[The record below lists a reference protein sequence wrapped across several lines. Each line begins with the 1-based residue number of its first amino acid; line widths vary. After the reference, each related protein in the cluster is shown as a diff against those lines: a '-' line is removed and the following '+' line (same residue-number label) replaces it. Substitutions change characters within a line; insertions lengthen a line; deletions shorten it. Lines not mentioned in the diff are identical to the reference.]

1 MKYIRSILAVFC
13 FFIFG
18 IGAVILNFLLFPFI
32 KNNKEL
38 CSDIIHYTW
47 KFFVNL
53 MMWLKLF
60 RLDIKKLGKIKN
72 KVIVSTHP
80 SFIDIVILIALIP
93 RSTCFVKKELA
104 HNPILKNLVT
114 SIFITNEV
122 ELEELKSESKKMLDR
137 GFNVI
142 IFPSGI
148 RHRRDE
154 FPKIR
159 KGASL
164 VALNAGKNIVPVRMF
179 SDRDFLFINQPF
191 YAVSDRCVNFEIEQM
206 REINIADFIGE
217 SCTVCDIILVWSR
230 YGIKRRTETT
240 YNRKPCA

>member
-122 ELEELKSESKKMLDR
+122 DLEELKSESKKMLDR

-217 SCTVCDIILVWSR
+217 SEIITKQRLTNKIEDEL
-230 YGIKRRTETT
+230 YGL
-240 YNRKPCA
+240 

>member
-38 CSDIIHYTW
+38 CSDIIHNTW
-47 KFFVNL
+47 RFFVNL
-53 MMWLKLF
+53 MMFLKLF
-60 RLDIKKLGKIKN
+60 RLDVKKLKKIEN

-104 HNPILKNLVT
+104 YNPILKNLVT

-122 ELEELKSESKKMLDR
+122 ELDELKAESKKMLDR

-164 VALNAGKNIVPVRMF
+164 VALNAGKNVVPIRMF

-217 SCTVCDIILVWSR
+217 SEIITKQRLTNKIEDEL
-230 YGIKRRTETT
+230 YGL
-240 YNRKPCA
+240 

>member
-38 CSDIIHYTW
+38 CSDIIHNTW
-47 KFFVNL
+47 RFFVNL
-53 MMWLKLF
+53 MMFLKLF
-60 RLDIKKLGKIKN
+60 RLDVKKLEKIEN

-122 ELEELKSESKKMLDR
+122 ELDELKSESKKMLDR

-164 VALNAGKNIVPVRMF
+164 VALNAGKNIVPVKVF

-217 SCTVCDIILVWSR
+217 SEIITKQRLTHKIEEVL
-230 YGIKRRTETT
+230 YGL
-240 YNRKPCA
+240 

>member
-38 CSDIIHYTW
+38 CSDIIHNTW
-47 KFFVNL
+47 RFFVNL
-53 MMWLKLF
+53 MMFLKLF
-60 RLDIKKLGKIKN
+60 RLDVKKLEKIEN

-80 SFIDIVILIALIP
+80 SFIDIVILIALSP

-122 ELEELKSESKKMLDR
+122 ELDELKSESKKMLDR

-164 VALNAGKNIVPVRMF
+164 VALNAGKNIVPIKMF

-217 SCTVCDIILVWSR
+217 SEIITKQRLTHKIEEEL
-230 YGIKRRTETT
+230 YGL
-240 YNRKPCA
+240 

>member
-1 MKYIRSILAVFC
+1 M
-13 FFIFG
+13 
-18 IGAVILNFLLFPFI
+18 NQNHQLLFPFI

-38 CSDIIHYTW
+38 CSDIIHNTW
-47 KFFVNL
+47 RFFVNL
-53 MMWLKLF
+53 MMFLKLF
-60 RLDIKKLGKIKN
+60 RLDVKKLKKIEN

-104 HNPILKNLVT
+104 YNPILKNLVT

-122 ELEELKSESKKMLDR
+122 ELDELKAESKKMLDR

-164 VALNAGKNIVPVRMF
+164 VALNAGKNVVPVRMF

-217 SCTVCDIILVWSR
+217 SEIITKQRLTNKIEDEL
-230 YGIKRRTETT
+230 YGL
-240 YNRKPCA
+240 

>member
-38 CSDIIHYTW
+38 CSDIIHNTW
-47 KFFVNL
+47 RFFVNL
-53 MMWLKLF
+53 MMFLKLF
-60 RLDIKKLGKIKN
+60 RLDVKKLEKIEN

-93 RSTCFVKKELA
+93 RSTCFVKKEFA

-122 ELEELKSESKKMLDR
+122 ELDELKSESKKMLDR

-164 VALNAGKNIVPVRMF
+164 VALNAGKNIVPVKVF

-217 SCTVCDIILVWSR
+217 SEIITKQRLTHKIEEEL
-230 YGIKRRTETT
+230 YGL
-240 YNRKPCA
+240 

>member
-1 MKYIRSILAVFC
+1 MKYIRSIFAVFC

-38 CSDIIHYTW
+38 CSDIIHNTW
-47 KFFVNL
+47 RFFVNL
-53 MMWLKLF
+53 MMFLKLF
-60 RLDIKKLGKIKN
+60 RLDVKKLKKIEN

-104 HNPILKNLVT
+104 YNPILKNLVT

-217 SCTVCDIILVWSR
+217 SEIITKQRLTNKIEDEL
-230 YGIKRRTETT
+230 YGL
-240 YNRKPCA
+240 

>member
-114 SIFITNEV
+114 SIFITNVV

-217 SCTVCDIILVWSR
+217 SEIITKQRLTNKIEDEL
-230 YGIKRRTETT
+230 YGL
-240 YNRKPCA
+240 

>member
-1 MKYIRSILAVFC
+1 MKYIRSSLAVFC

-18 IGAVILNFLLFPFI
+18 VGAVILNFLLFSFI

-38 CSDIIHYTW
+38 CSDIIHNTW
-47 KFFVNL
+47 RFFVNL
-53 MMWLKLF
+53 MMFLKLF
-60 RLDIKKLGKIKN
+60 RLDVKNLEKIEN

-122 ELEELKSESKKMLDR
+122 ELDELKSESKKMLDR

-164 VALNAGKNIVPVRMF
+164 VALNAGKNIVPIKMF

-217 SCTVCDIILVWSR
+217 SEIITKQRLTHKIEEEL
-230 YGIKRRTETT
+230 YGL
-240 YNRKPCA
+240 

>member
-38 CSDIIHYTW
+38 CSDIIHNTW
-47 KFFVNL
+47 RFFVNL
-53 MMWLKLF
+53 MMFLKLF
-60 RLDIKKLGKIKN
+60 RLDVKNLEKIEN

-122 ELEELKSESKKMLDR
+122 ELDELKSESKKMLDR

-164 VALNAGKNIVPVRMF
+164 VALNAGKNVVPIRMF

-217 SCTVCDIILVWSR
+217 SEIITKQRLTNKIEDEL
-230 YGIKRRTETT
+230 YGL
-240 YNRKPCA
+240 

>member
-217 SCTVCDIILVWSR
+217 SEIITKQRLTNKIEYEL
-230 YGIKRRTETT
+230 YGL
-240 YNRKPCA
+240 

>member
-104 HNPILKNLVT
+104 YNPILKNLVT

-122 ELEELKSESKKMLDR
+122 ELDELKAESKKMLDR

-164 VALNAGKNIVPVRMF
+164 VALNAGKNVVPIRMF

-217 SCTVCDIILVWSR
+217 SEIITKQRLTNKIEDEL
-230 YGIKRRTETT
+230 YGL
-240 YNRKPCA
+240 

>member
-1 MKYIRSILAVFC
+1 MKYIRSIFAVFC

-38 CSDIIHYTW
+38 CSDIIHNTW
-47 KFFVNL
+47 RFFVNL
-53 MMWLKLF
+53 MMFLKLF
-60 RLDIKKLGKIKN
+60 RLDVKKLKKIEN

-104 HNPILKNLVT
+104 YNPILKNLVT

-122 ELEELKSESKKMLDR
+122 ELDELKSESKKMLDR

-164 VALNAGKNIVPVRMF
+164 VALNSGKNIVPVKMF

-217 SCTVCDIILVWSR
+217 SEIITKQRLTHKIEEEL
-230 YGIKRRTETT
+230 YGL
-240 YNRKPCA
+240 

>member
-38 CSDIIHYTW
+38 CSDIIHNTW
-47 KFFVNL
+47 RFFVNL
-53 MMWLKLF
+53 MMFLKLF
-60 RLDIKKLGKIKN
+60 RLDVKNLEKIEN

-122 ELEELKSESKKMLDR
+122 ELDELKSESKKMLDR

-164 VALNAGKNIVPVRMF
+164 VALNAGKNIVPIKMF

-217 SCTVCDIILVWSR
+217 SEIITKQRLTNKIEDEL
-230 YGIKRRTETT
+230 YGL
-240 YNRKPCA
+240 

>member
-18 IGAVILNFLLFPFI
+18 IGDVILNFLLFPFI

-38 CSDIIHYTW
+38 CSDIIHNTW
-47 KFFVNL
+47 RFFVNL
-53 MMWLKLF
+53 MMFLKLF
-60 RLDIKKLGKIKN
+60 RLDVKKLEKIEN

-122 ELEELKSESKKMLDR
+122 ELDELKSESKKMLDR

-164 VALNAGKNIVPVRMF
+164 VALNAGKNIVPIRMF

-217 SCTVCDIILVWSR
+217 SEIITKQRLTNKIEDEL
-230 YGIKRRTETT
+230 YGL
-240 YNRKPCA
+240 

>member
-38 CSDIIHYTW
+38 CSDIIHNTW
-47 KFFVNL
+47 RFFVNL
-53 MMWLKLF
+53 MMFLKLF
-60 RLDIKKLGKIKN
+60 RLDVKNLEKIEN

-122 ELEELKSESKKMLDR
+122 ELDELKSESKKMLDR

-164 VALNAGKNIVPVRMF
+164 VALNAGKNIVQVKMF

-217 SCTVCDIILVWSR
+217 SEIITKQRLTHKIEEEL
-230 YGIKRRTETT
+230 YGL
-240 YNRKPCA
+240 

>member
-1 MKYIRSILAVFC
+1 MEIFC
-13 FFIFG
+13 QSND
-18 IGAVILNFLLFPFI
+18 V
-32 KNNKEL
+32 
-38 CSDIIHYTW
+38 
-47 KFFVNL
+47 
-53 MMWLKLF
+53 LKTF
-60 RLDIKKLGKIKN
+60 DVKKLEKIEN

-122 ELEELKSESKKMLDR
+122 ELDELKSESKKMLDR

-164 VALNAGKNIVPVRMF
+164 VALNAGKNIVVLLPDTGERYL
-179 SDRDFLFINQPF
+179 STSLF
-191 YAVSDRCVNFEIEQM
+191 VVEE
-206 REINIADFIGE
+206 
-217 SCTVCDIILVWSR
+217 
-230 YGIKRRTETT
+230 
-240 YNRKPCA
+240 

>member
-38 CSDIIHYTW
+38 CSDIIHNTW
-47 KFFVNL
+47 RFFVNL
-53 MMWLKLF
+53 MMFLKLF
-60 RLDIKKLGKIKN
+60 RLDVKKLEKIEN

-122 ELEELKSESKKMLDR
+122 ELDELKSESKKMLDR

-164 VALNAGKNIVPVRMF
+164 VALNAGKNIVPVKVF

-217 SCTVCDIILVWSR
+217 SEIITKQRLTNKIEDEL
-230 YGIKRRTETT
+230 YGL
-240 YNRKPCA
+240 

>member
-159 KGASL
+159 KGACL

-217 SCTVCDIILVWSR
+217 SEIITKQRLTNKIEDEL
-230 YGIKRRTETT
+230 YGL
-240 YNRKPCA
+240 

>member
-38 CSDIIHYTW
+38 CSDIIHNTW
-47 KFFVNL
+47 RFFVNL
-53 MMWLKLF
+53 MMFLKLF
-60 RLDIKKLGKIKN
+60 RLDVKNLEKIEN

-122 ELEELKSESKKMLDR
+122 ELDELKSESKKMLDR

-164 VALNAGKNIVPVRMF
+164 VALNAGKNIVPVKMF

-217 SCTVCDIILVWSR
+217 SEIITKQRLTHKIEEEL
-230 YGIKRRTETT
+230 YGL
-240 YNRKPCA
+240 

>member
-13 FFIFG
+13 FFIFV

-217 SCTVCDIILVWSR
+217 SEIITKQRLTNKIEDEL
-230 YGIKRRTETT
+230 YGL
-240 YNRKPCA
+240 

>member
-1 MKYIRSILAVFC
+1 MKYIRSILEVFC

-38 CSDIIHYTW
+38 CSDIIHNTW
-47 KFFVNL
+47 RFFVNL
-53 MMWLKLF
+53 MMFLKLF
-60 RLDIKKLGKIKN
+60 RLDVKNLEKIEN

-122 ELEELKSESKKMLDR
+122 ELDELKSESKKMLDR

-164 VALNAGKNIVPVRMF
+164 VALNAGKNIVPIKMF

-217 SCTVCDIILVWSR
+217 SEIITKQRLTHKIEEEL
-230 YGIKRRTETT
+230 YGL
-240 YNRKPCA
+240 

>member
-38 CSDIIHYTW
+38 CSDIIHNTW
-47 KFFVNL
+47 RFFVNL
-53 MMWLKLF
+53 MMFLKLF
-60 RLDIKKLGKIKN
+60 RLDVKKLEKIEN

-122 ELEELKSESKKMLDR
+122 ELDELKSESKKMLDR

-164 VALNAGKNIVPVRMF
+164 VALNAGKNIVPIKVF

-217 SCTVCDIILVWSR
+217 SEIITKQRLTHKIEEEL
-230 YGIKRRTETT
+230 YGL
-240 YNRKPCA
+240 

>member
-38 CSDIIHYTW
+38 CSDIIHNTW
-47 KFFVNL
+47 RFFVNL
-53 MMWLKLF
+53 MMFLKLF
-60 RLDIKKLGKIKN
+60 RLDVKKLEKIEN

-122 ELEELKSESKKMLDR
+122 ELDELKSESKKMLDR

-164 VALNAGKNIVPVRMF
+164 VALNAGKNIVPIKMF

-217 SCTVCDIILVWSR
+217 SEIITKQRLAHKIEEEL
-230 YGIKRRTETT
+230 YGL
-240 YNRKPCA
+240 

>member
-154 FPKIR
+154 FLKIR

-179 SDRDFLFINQPF
+179 PDRDFLFINQPF

-217 SCTVCDIILVWSR
+217 SEIITKQRLTNKIEDEL
-230 YGIKRRTETT
+230 YGL
-240 YNRKPCA
+240 

>member
-38 CSDIIHYTW
+38 CSDIIHNTW

-53 MMWLKLF
+53 MMFLKLF
-60 RLDIKKLGKIKN
+60 RLDVKKLEKIEN

-122 ELEELKSESKKMLDR
+122 ELDELKSESKKMLDR

-164 VALNAGKNIVPVRMF
+164 VALNAGKNIVPVKVF

-217 SCTVCDIILVWSR
+217 SQIITKQRLTHKIEEEL
-230 YGIKRRTETT
+230 YGL
-240 YNRKPCA
+240 

>member
-38 CSDIIHYTW
+38 CSDIIHNTW
-47 KFFVNL
+47 RFFVNL
-53 MMWLKLF
+53 MMFLKLF
-60 RLDIKKLGKIKN
+60 RLDVKNLEKIEN

-122 ELEELKSESKKMLDR
+122 ELDELKSESKKMLDR

-164 VALNAGKNIVPVRMF
+164 VALNAGKNIVPVKVF

-217 SCTVCDIILVWSR
+217 SEIITKQRLTHKIEEEL
-230 YGIKRRTETT
+230 YGL
-240 YNRKPCA
+240 

>member
-18 IGAVILNFLLFPFI
+18 IGDVILNFLLFPFI

-38 CSDIIHYTW
+38 CSDIIHNTW
-47 KFFVNL
+47 RFFVNL
-53 MMWLKLF
+53 MMFLKLF
-60 RLDIKKLGKIKN
+60 RLDVKKLEKIEN

-122 ELEELKSESKKMLDR
+122 ELDELKSESKKMLDR

-164 VALNAGKNIVPVRMF
+164 VALNAGKNIVPIKVF

-217 SCTVCDIILVWSR
+217 SEIITKQRLTNKIEDEL
-230 YGIKRRTETT
+230 YGL
-240 YNRKPCA
+240 

>member
-38 CSDIIHYTW
+38 CSDIIHNTW
-47 KFFVNL
+47 RFFVNL
-53 MMWLKLF
+53 MMFLKLF
-60 RLDIKKLGKIKN
+60 RLDVKKLEKIEN

-122 ELEELKSESKKMLDR
+122 ELDELKSESKKMLDR

-159 KGASL
+159 KG
-164 VALNAGKNIVPVRMF
+164 
-179 SDRDFLFINQPF
+179 DRKS
-191 YAVSDRCVNFEIEQM
+191 VV
-206 REINIADFIGE
+206 
-217 SCTVCDIILVWSR
+217 
-230 YGIKRRTETT
+230 
-240 YNRKPCA
+240 

>member
-38 CSDIIHYTW
+38 CSDIIHNTW
-47 KFFVNL
+47 RFFVNL
-53 MMWLKLF
+53 MMFLKLF
-60 RLDIKKLGKIKN
+60 RLDVKNLEKIEN

-122 ELEELKSESKKMLDR
+122 ELDELKSESKKMLDR

-164 VALNAGKNIVPVRMF
+164 VALNTGKNIVPVKMF

-217 SCTVCDIILVWSR
+217 SEIITKQRLTHKIEEEL
-230 YGIKRRTETT
+230 YGL
-240 YNRKPCA
+240 

>member
-53 MMWLKLF
+53 MMWIKLF

-217 SCTVCDIILVWSR
+217 SEIITKQRLTNKIEDEL
-230 YGIKRRTETT
+230 YGL
-240 YNRKPCA
+240 

>member
-38 CSDIIHYTW
+38 CSDIIHNTW

-53 MMWLKLF
+53 MMFLKLF
-60 RLDIKKLGKIKN
+60 RLDVKNLEKIEN

-122 ELEELKSESKKMLDR
+122 ELDELKSESKKMLDR

-164 VALNAGKNIVPVRMF
+164 VALNAGKNIVPVKVF

-217 SCTVCDIILVWSR
+217 SEIITKQRLTHKIEEEL
-230 YGIKRRTETT
+230 YGL
-240 YNRKPCA
+240 

>member
-38 CSDIIHYTW
+38 CSDIIHNTW
-47 KFFVNL
+47 RFFVNL
-53 MMWLKLF
+53 MMFLKLF
-60 RLDIKKLGKIKN
+60 RLDVKKLEKIEN

-122 ELEELKSESKKMLDR
+122 ELDELKSESKKMLDR

-164 VALNAGKNIVPVRMF
+164 VALNAGKNIVPINMF

-217 SCTVCDIILVWSR
+217 SEIITKQRLTHKIEEEL
-230 YGIKRRTETT
+230 YGL
-240 YNRKPCA
+240 

>member
-38 CSDIIHYTW
+38 CSDIIHNTW
-47 KFFVNL
+47 RFFVNL
-53 MMWLKLF
+53 MMFLKLF
-60 RLDIKKLGKIKN
+60 RLDVKKLEKIEN

-122 ELEELKSESKKMLDR
+122 ELDELKSESKKMLDR

-164 VALNAGKNIVPVRMF
+164 VALNAGKNIVPVKMF
-179 SDRDFLFINQPF
+179 SDRDFLFINEPF

-217 SCTVCDIILVWSR
+217 SEIITKQRLTHKIEEEL
-230 YGIKRRTETT
+230 YGL
-240 YNRKPCA
+240 

>member
-38 CSDIIHYTW
+38 CSDIIHNTW
-47 KFFVNL
+47 RFFVNL
-53 MMWLKLF
+53 MMFLKLF
-60 RLDIKKLGKIKN
+60 RLDVKKLEKIEN

-80 SFIDIVILIALIP
+80 SFIDIVILIALIL

-122 ELEELKSESKKMLDR
+122 ELDELKSESKKMLDR

-164 VALNAGKNIVPVRMF
+164 VALNAGKNIVPIKMF

-217 SCTVCDIILVWSR
+217 SEIITKQRLTHKIEEEL
-230 YGIKRRTETT
+230 YGL
-240 YNRKPCA
+240 